1 MRKILHID
9 MDAFFASVEQR
20 DDPSLRGKP
29 VVVGGD
35 GKRSV
40 VAAASYEARAYG
52 VFSAMPMSIAKQR
65 CRNLLIVPHRFSV
78 YKEVSAQVR
87 TIFFRYTD
95 LVEPLSLDEAYL
107 DVTNNKLNIAI
118 ATEIAKAIKIE
129 VFETTNLTCSA
140 GVSINKFIA
149 KIASG
154 MNKPNGLTVIKPNR
168 IDQFVAELPIEKFYG
183 VGQATAGRLHAL
195 GIQTGADL
203 RKFSEVE
210 LGKSFGKMGR
220 YLYQVCRGIDER
232 AVSADRIR
240 KSVSVERTFEEDLT
254 TDAEVMKI
262 LEFLIERLTNALRRS
277 EVKGRTVQIKYRYPD
292 FSTYTRSRS
301 LSYFTDDL
309 EIIHTMA
316 KELFFQHAESSKG
329 IRLLGIGLSN
339 LDTELQSEQ
348 TQLKF

>member
-20 DDPSLRGKP
+20 DDPGLRGKP
-29 VVVGGD
+29 VVVGGE

-40 VAAASYEARAYG
+40 VAAASYEAREYG

-65 CRNLLIVPHRFSV
+65 CRNLLIVPHRFNV

-87 TIFFRYTD
+87 AIFYQHTD
-95 LVEPLSLDEAYL
+95 MVEPLSLDEAYL
-107 DVTNNKLNIAI
+107 DVTTNKHNMTI
-118 ATEIAKAIKIE
+118 ATDIAKAIKQE
-129 VFETTNLTCSA
+129 VFETTHLTCSA

-154 MNKPNGLTVIKPNR
+154 MNKPDGLTVIKPNR

-203 RKFSEVE
+203 RHFSEVE
-210 LGKSFGKMGR
+210 LGHKFGKMGR
-220 YLYQVCRGIDER
+220 YLYQVCRGVDDR

-254 TDAEVMKI
+254 TDEEVMKI

-277 EVKGRTVQIKYRYPD
+277 EVKGRTIQIKYRYPD

-309 EIIHTMA
+309 EIIRSMT
-316 KELFFQHAESSKG
+316 KELFLQHADSSIG
-329 IRLLGIGLSN
+329 IRLLGVGLSN

-348 TQLKF
+348 TQLEF

>member
-107 DVTNNKLNIAI
+107 DVTSNKPNIAI
-118 ATEIAKAIKIE
+118 ATEIAKAIKSE

>member
-20 DDPSLRGKP
+20 DDPGLRGKP
-29 VVVGGD
+29 VVVGGE

-40 VAAASYEARAYG
+40 VAAASYEAREYG

-65 CRNLLIVPHRFSV
+65 CRNLLIVPHRFNV

-87 TIFFRYTD
+87 AIFYQHTD
-95 LVEPLSLDEAYL
+95 MVEPLSLDEAYL
-107 DVTNNKLNIAI
+107 DVTTNKHNMTI
-118 ATEIAKAIKIE
+118 ATDIAKAIKQE
-129 VFETTNLTCSA
+129 VFETTHLTCSA

-154 MNKPNGLTVIKPNR
+154 MNKPDGLTVIKPNR

-203 RKFSEVE
+203 RQFSEVE
-210 LGKSFGKMGR
+210 LGHKFGKMGR
-220 YLYQVCRGIDER
+220 YLYQVCRGVDDR

-254 TDAEVMKI
+254 TDEEVMKI

-277 EVKGRTVQIKYRYPD
+277 EVKGRTIQIKYRYPD

-309 EIIHTMA
+309 EIIRSMT
-316 KELFFQHAESSKG
+316 KELFLQHADSSIG
-329 IRLLGIGLSN
+329 IRLLGVGLSN

-348 TQLKF
+348 TQLEF